1 MCSSHSQ
8 NLHVE
13 VIGYSRQ
20 VANEISWVWTG
31 AVPWLEKLAV
41 LDQTH
46 LVDYC
51 MTSAIAIWSSVMMVY
66 ISKLR

>member
-1 MCSSHSQ
+1 MYSSHSQ

-20 VANEISWVWTG
+20 AANVISWVWTG

-41 LDQTH
+41 LDQAH

-51 MTSAIAIWSSVMMVY
+51 TP
-66 ISKLR
+66 R

>member
-1 MCSSHSQ
+1 MYSSHSQ
-8 NLHVE
+8 HLRVE
-13 VIGYSRQ
+13 VIRYSRQ
-20 VANEISWVWTG
+20 VANVISWVWTG

-41 LDQTH
+41 LDQAH

-51 MTSAIAIWSSVMMVY
+51 MTSAIAIWISVVIVY